1 MTTVQFGCFSLVNDC
16 QRSAAAGG
24 NLNIGTC
31 KATSFPGSLILT
43 PGTLGTRLVA
53 KMEKSEFTSF
63 RTFFQENESTS
74 AINKTFR

>member
-1 MTTVQFGCFSLVNDC
+1 MATVQFGFFSLVNDC

-31 KATSFPGSLILT
+31 KATFPVSLILT

-53 KMEKSEFTSF
+53 KMEKCEFTSF
-63 RTFFQENESTS
+63 RTFFQENESKS